1 MTEPTPT
8 VVDLLRRAAPGDL
21 ADRLRDGPGFGVR
34 VAGRLISWHPF
45 EETREVDNR
54 TLLRLASDRGL
65 EAAVRVRFDPRARF
79 AVYRTTLTNIG
90 AAALQPITA
99 LSPLLLSIGD
109 IRTPPRVMSSAG
121 GGAPG
126 GGYPPRGA
134 YWTRWDLLQF
144 PHSRRGVELSAEGDQ
159 SSTKDLPIVF
169 VSPDIEPDAAG
180 FIIGLEWSAGW
191 TMSVRYEP
199 DDQILVADAGP
210 AVRDLVLAPGESLEL
225 PPAHVIFFEGGF
237 EQATNRSR
245 GYIREHITPRYQGRQ
260 VVPPVAYTIW
270 PGIQAPYT
278 DRDIYPQID
287 TAAKLGV
294 EVFIVDDAWYEGRFP
309 GGCGNWYPDPAK
321 FPDGL
326 ERVVDRVEEQGMR
339 FGLFIDAEAEPGTWI
354 LREHPEFFY
363 GPELGSAWTP
373 HRRLYNFSLPEAC
386 DYYLELLGGL
396 IERYHVRY
404 FRWDYNM
411 DGHPIFQSV
420 DPTLK
425 VKFAHLAGL
434 YRVWETLLERHPT
447 LMLECCAGGG
457 QRLDFGTMRRH
468 HACWC
473 SDSNAHPH
481 IYHAMQAGGNAF
493 FPANYLGSSLGWPPS
508 KGLRGRPGMTLHPDA
523 KLTDL
528 SFLSRMAGEL
538 FLHGTISEWP
548 AAAKERARH
557 WIDVYKRVRHL
568 LMLDYYRLLPQPQ
581 SEADWNVMQFAAG
594 SEEGIVFAFRVAGE
608 MREQRIALQAVDP
621 AARYRVRDESSGV
634 GESLTGEQLTRGL
647 LVALQPESAKL
658 LSYRVDS
665 RGDHPLRSGS

>member
-45 EETREVDNR
+45 EETGEADNR

-169 VSPDIEPDAAG
+169 VSPDIEPDGAG

-245 GYIREHITPRYQGRQ
+245 GYIREHITPRYEGRQ

-339 FGLFIDAEAEPGTWI
+339 FGLFIDAEAEPGTRI

-434 YRVWETLLERHPT
+434 YRVWETLARAASHVDARVLRRRRSA
-447 LMLECCAGGG
+447 AG
-457 QRLDFGTMRRH
+457 LRH
-468 HACWC
+468 HAATPC
-473 SDSNAHPH
+473 
-481 IYHAMQAGGNAF
+481 
-493 FPANYLGSSLGWPPS
+493 
-508 KGLRGRPGMTLHPDA
+508 
-523 KLTDL
+523 
-528 SFLSRMAGEL
+528 
-538 FLHGTISEWP
+538 
-548 AAAKERARH
+548 
-557 WIDVYKRVRHL
+557 
-568 LMLDYYRLLPQPQ
+568 
-581 SEADWNVMQFAAG
+581 
-594 SEEGIVFAFRVAGE
+594 
-608 MREQRIALQAVDP
+608 
-621 AARYRVRDESSGV
+621 
-634 GESLTGEQLTRGL
+634 L
-647 LVALQPESAKL
+647 LVQRQQRPSAHL
-658 LSYRVDS
+658 PRDAG
-665 RGDHPLRSGS
+665 RR